1 MRMVQLDQVFAALAD
16 PTRRGIVV
24 HLARGEASVSELV
37 GHFSLTQPT
46 ISSHLKALEAAGL
59 ISRRKEAQLRPCKL
73 VPERLKAVTDW
84 LEQVQEIWEGN
95 YRRLDSLLAELK
107 QQEKQERKK

>member
-1 MRMVQLDQVFAALAD
+1 MRMKHLDLVFAALAD
-16 PTRRGIVV
+16 PTRQGIVV

-46 ISSHLKALEAAGL
+46 ISSHLKVLESAGL

-73 VPERLKAVTDW
+73 VPERLRAVTDW

-95 YRRLDSLLAELK
+95 YKRLDALLAELK
-107 QQEKQERKK
+107 QQEKKERKK